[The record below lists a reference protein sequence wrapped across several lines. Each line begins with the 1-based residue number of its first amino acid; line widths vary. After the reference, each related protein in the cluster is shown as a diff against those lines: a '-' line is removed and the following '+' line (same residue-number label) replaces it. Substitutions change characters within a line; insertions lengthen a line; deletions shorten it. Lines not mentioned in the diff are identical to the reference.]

1 MTTTPMPSTTAQNL
15 NHAIET
21 YSSDARTL
29 YDDSEAGAHVQ
40 LGPNATDKEKADL
53 KAAQSEH
60 AGAFSQLATA
70 ASMESD
76 QVGRA
81 GFAAV
86 VRLMQ
91 ATADAA
97 DKVGTKLVSVLHAEP
112 NDAGAPA
119 AADYQLIASLT
130 EALRVLAELSPSHVW
145 TATSQSSAG

>member
-1 MTTTPMPSTTAQNL
+1 MTTTPTPSTTADNL

-21 YSSDARTL
+21 YSNDALQL

-53 KAAQSEH
+53 KAAQGQH

-70 ASMESD
+70 ASMDSD
-76 QVGRA
+76 QRSRD

-91 ATADAA
+91 TTADAA
-97 DKVGTKLVSVLHAEP
+97 DNVSRKLVDVLHAGP
-112 NDAGAPA
+112 NDTASPA

-130 EALRVLAELSPSHVW
+130 EALHVLAELSPSQVW
-145 TATSQSSAG
+145 TGTSQSSGS